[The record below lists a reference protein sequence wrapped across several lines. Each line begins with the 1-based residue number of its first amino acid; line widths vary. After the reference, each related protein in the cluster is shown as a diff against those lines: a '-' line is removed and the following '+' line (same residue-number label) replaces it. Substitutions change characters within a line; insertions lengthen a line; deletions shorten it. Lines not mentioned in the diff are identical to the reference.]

1 MGVGRFFISALLLCV
16 ASWAS
21 AQTQLDMNI
30 DACTDYQAAEEEL
43 AAVYQQVIRVRRDD
57 REFVEAIEQAQR
69 AWLAFRDAELKA
81 IYPKR
86 DARLAYGSA
95 HPMCECGALAKLTRA
110 RSAAL
115 MQWLINHEGD
125 VCAGSQGSGQ

>member
-1 MGVGRFFISALLLCV
+1 MRVRRFFILVLLLCM
-16 ASWAS
+16 AAWAS

-30 DACTDYQAAEEEL
+30 EACADYQAAEEEL
-43 AAVYQQVIRVRRDD
+43 AAVYQQLVRAKIDD

-69 AWLAFRDAELKA
+69 AWMAFRDAELKA

-115 MQWLINHEGD
+115 MQWLMNHEGD
-125 VCAGSQGSGQ
+125 VCAGSQGSSQ